1 MTDGHPRPTWIA
13 SMLLGALLATGC
25 ATSPEK
31 DLDWFDGGDMKPASA
46 ETLQL
51 TARVLASKGETA
63 RAEFVLDRL
72 QRDYP
77 NFLGTYTEAAEILL
91 ANGRVKNAI
100 ARLDQGLRQ
109 FPGNGILLNNRG
121 MCHLLDGRLA
131 DATRDFEAAYAADPA
146 DADYVGNLALARAL
160 AGNET
165 EAVALWG
172 RIVSGSDVDRN
183 LEIARKSRSKFANA
197 SAPK

>member
-1 MTDGHPRPTWIA
+1 MIHRQSRPMWTVTL
-13 SMLLGALLATGC
+13 LLGALLAAGC
-25 ATSPEK
+25 TSTPDK

-77 NFLGTYTEAAEILL
+77 DFLGTYTEAAEILL
-91 ANGRVKNAI
+91 SNGRVKNAI
-100 ARLDQGLRQ
+100 SRLDRGLQQ
-109 FPGNGILLNNRG
+109 FPGNGVLLNNRG

-131 DATRDFEAAYAADPA
+131 EATGDFEAAYACDPA
-146 DADYVGNLALARAL
+146 DADYVANLALVRAL
-160 AGNET
+160 AGNES
-165 EAVALWG
+165 EAALLWG
-172 RIVSGSDVDRN
+172 RVVSGSDVDRN
-183 LEIARKSRSKFANA
+183 LEIARKSRPKFANA